1 MASTKKPTKAA
12 TPAAKPRAASD
23 TRDVPKPAAE
33 RPRLR
38 SSHGGAAPSKPAKPA
53 KRAAPAAP
61 KRTSLTS
68 RTSRTSPTA
77 PKRAAASRVK
87 ATVAGVTKAATEP
100 ARATAEA
107 APKSRRPRIAGAAP
121 PAVGSASDDARE
133 VAVAIAV
140 AALDKKA
147 HALEILDVSG
157 KVDYAD
163 FLVLMSGKSDRQV
176 SALAQGIEDALRRKG
191 RHALSIEGLPHA
203 VWVLM
208 DFGDVVVH
216 VFQEDSRQLYDLDGL
231 WMDARRIPLPS
242 EPARA

>member
-1 MASTKKPTKAA
+1 LASTKKPTKAA
-12 TPAAKPRAASD
+12 TPAAKPRAASES
-23 TRDVPKPAAE
+23 RDVPKPAAE

-38 SSHGGAAPSKPAKPA
+38 SSHGGATPSKPAKPA
-53 KRAAPAAP
+53 KRAATPAP
-61 KRTSLTS
+61 KRAA
-68 RTSRTSPTA
+68 TA

-87 ATVAGVTKAATEP
+87 ASVAGVTKAAREP
-100 ARATAEA
+100 ARAAEA

-121 PAVGSASDDARE
+121 AAVASASDDARE

-242 EPARA
+242 DPARA

>member
-1 MASTKKPTKAA
+1 MASIKKPTKAA
-12 TPAAKPRAASD
+12 TPATKARAASD
-23 TRDVPKPAAE
+23 SRDVPKPAGE

-38 SSHGGAAPSKPAKPA
+38 SSHSGAAPSKPGKPAKPA
-53 KRAAPAAP
+53 KRTAATAP
-61 KRTSLTS
+61 KRV
-68 RTSRTSPTA
+68 TA

-87 ATVAGVTKAATEP
+87 ATVAGVTKAAREP
-100 ARATAEA
+100 ARATAAAADA

-121 PAVGSASDDARE
+121 VPVGAASDDARE
-133 VAVAIAV
+133 MAVAIAI

-176 SALAQGIEDALRRKG
+176 AALAQGIEDALRRKG
-191 RHALSIEGLPHA
+191 KHALSIEGLPHA

-231 WMDARRIPLPS
+231 WMDARRIPVPS
-242 EPARA
+242 EPGRP

>member
-1 MASTKKPTKAA
+1 MASTKKTATDA
-12 TPAAKPRAASD
+12 TPAERKRE
-23 TRDVPKPAAE
+23 VPKPKAE
-33 RPRLR
+33 RPKLR
-38 SSHGGAAPSKPAKPA
+38 SSHGGATTAAKTTKSAKP
-53 KRAAPAAP
+53 RAADASAP
-61 KRTSLTS
+61 KRV
-68 RTSRTSPTA
+68 R
-77 PKRAAASRVK
+77 PKAAAK
-87 ATVAGVTKAATEP
+87 APLATRALAAAAG
-100 ARATAEA
+100 
-107 APKSRRPRIAGAAP
+107 APKSRRPRIAGTP
-121 PAVGSASDDARE
+121 QTPVSSSVASDGARE

-147 HALEILDVSG
+147 HALEILDVAG

-176 SALAQGIEDALRRKG
+176 AALAQGIEDALRRKG
-191 RHALSIEGLPHA
+191 KHALSIEGLPHA

-242 EPARA
+242 DPEGPRSTAN